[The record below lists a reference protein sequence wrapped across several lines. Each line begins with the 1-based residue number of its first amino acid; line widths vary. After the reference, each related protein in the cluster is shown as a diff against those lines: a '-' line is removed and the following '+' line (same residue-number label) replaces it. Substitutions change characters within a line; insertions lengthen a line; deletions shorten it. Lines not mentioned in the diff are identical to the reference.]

1 MEYILPSTRFAKK
14 NYELFKQFD
23 VEHINNS
30 RKLILQLSNIFSTI
44 NEAQFVSAVAKNIY
58 YLTSVNGVR
67 VMSPSFIKIVGN
79 VKGVSYTFQSES
91 LVVIIYYFSLL
102 PKELELIELIIDIA
116 KTHIKS
122 IMEHNKVLHESFFDS
137 LSGAYN
143 RQTGL
148 ELLSKVFLSIKRED
162 KEAYL
167 AFLDIDDLKKYN
179 DNFGHA
185 KGDELIK
192 DFSQAVLKSIRKND
206 IFVRYGGDEFL
217 LYIDSKEPENVIKRI
232 KFSTNAEFSYGFV
245 PLRDFDTLENAIIV
259 ADSKM
264 YELKNA
270 KRFQIYRNI

>member
-1 MEYILPSTRFAKK
+1 
-14 NYELFKQFD
+14 
-23 VEHINNS
+23 
-30 RKLILQLSNIFSTI
+30 
-44 NEAQFVSAVAKNIY
+44 
-58 YLTSVNGVR
+58 
-67 VMSPSFIKIVGN
+67 MSPSYIKIVGSI
-79 VKGVSYTFQSES
+79 KGVSYTFQSES

-102 PKELELIELIIDIA
+102 PKELELIELIIDTA

-122 IMEHNKVLHESFFDS
+122 IMEHNKVLRESFFDS

-148 ELLSKVFLSIKRED
+148 ELLSKIFLSIKREVR
-162 KEAYL
+162 EGYL
-167 AFLDIDDLKKYN
+167 VFLDIDNLKKYN

-192 DFSQAVLKSIRKND
+192 NFSQAVLKSIRKND

-217 LYIDSKEPENVIKRI
+217 LYIDSKEPENVIRRI
-232 KFSTNAEFSYGFV
+232 KLSNDAEFSYGIV
-245 PLRDFDTLENAIIV
+245 SLHDFDTLEDAIIA

-270 KRFQIYRNI
+270 KRFHNGLRTYRNI